1 MGAGEWEQEHFDR
14 LAALSAADFDSLVG
28 ADVSIL
34 DERGVAL
41 TVVSVTRY
49 GGSGSAGPTDAGE
62 RPFDV
67 FLHAA
72 VGVDLPQGMHATDLP
87 GIGIVPLFLVPIGPV
102 ESGQRYVASF
112 G

>member
-1 MGAGEWEQEHFDR
+1 MGAGEWQQEHFDR
-14 LAALSAADFDSLVG
+14 LAALSAADFGSLVG
-28 ADVSIL
+28 ADVSIV
-34 DERGVAL
+34 DERGAAL

-49 GGSGSAGPTDAGE
+49 GGGGPTVAGE

-67 FLHAA
+67 AFHAA
-72 VGVDLPQGMHATDLP
+72 TGVDLPQGMHATDLP
-87 GIGIVPLFLVPIGPV
+87 GVGIVPLFLVPIGPV